1 MKNIEF
7 LALVI
12 EENDG
17 VFTRSFQKRNVSD
30 LPKGDVLIKV
40 HYSTLNYKDGL
51 SARGHKGITRK
62 YPHTPGVDASG
73 IVEFSSNSNFKIGDE
88 VMVTGYDL
96 GMNTSGGFAEYIS
109 VPADWVLHLPE
120 GMDLRTAMIYGTAGL
135 TAAICIN
142 EIESRKITPKEG
154 SALVT
159 GSTGGVGFLAVG
171 MLANLG
177 YNVIASTGKLD
188 KNEMLT
194 NLGANEI
201 ISREDVNDKS
211 NKPLLPKRW
220 IAAIDTVGG
229 NTLSTVIRST
239 DHHGA
244 ICALGLV
251 ESDKLDLT
259 IYPFILRGVALIGID
274 SAEKDIELKRYL
286 WNRINSDLKIKNI
299 ENYVKEVSL
308 LEINQEI
315 ELILQGK
322 QFGKVLVNCKDI

>member
-1 MKNIEF
+1 MNKLEQLKEIIE
-7 LALVI
+7 I
-12 EENDG
+12 G
-17 VFTRSFQKRNVSD
+17 KQ
-30 LPKGDVLIKV
+30 GDVKSKL
-40 HYSTLNYKDGL
+40 
-51 SARGHKGITRK
+51 
-62 YPHTPGVDASG
+62 
-73 IVEFSSNSNFKIGDE
+73 
-88 VMVTGYDL
+88 
-96 GMNTSGGFAEYIS
+96 TSE
-109 VPADWVLHLPE
+109 
-120 GMDLRTAMIYGTAGL
+120 
-135 TAAICIN
+135 
-142 EIESRKITPKEG
+142 
-154 SALVT
+154 
-159 GSTGGVGFLAVG
+159 
-171 MLANLG
+171 
-177 YNVIASTGKLD
+177 
-188 KNEMLT
+188 
-194 NLGANEI
+194 
-201 ISREDVNDKS
+201 
-211 NKPLLPKRW
+211 
-220 IAAIDTVGG
+220 AIDTVGG